1 LDDEGPVLALGIC
14 GVLCEKIHGVVDT
27 QRSLEGIHAVVLLHR
42 VEMHFEA
49 FKLPAGI
56 LEADITPLAA
66 NMENTE
72 AGPGNSFGPCGKNF
86 PSIPQS
92 RQAIAPA
99 LAGCLSF
106 GTFMQQNLAYTLPV

>member
-1 LDDEGPVLALGIC
+1 MALGIC

>member
-1 LDDEGPVLALGIC
+1 MDDEGPVLALGIC

-72 AGPGNSFGPCGKNF
+72 AGPGKSFGPCGKNF